1 VIDRK
6 RMIIGLVSAVLVGIL
21 ASAFVYVRLRR
32 ANGQVS
38 VAGMTN
44 IVVAGKSLPMGVV
57 LAAKDL
63 NMLPWPSGAVQPG
76 MFTRLQDCTGRA
88 LASPVSKGQPILEA
102 GLAPKGA
109 GAGLAATI
117 PVGMRA
123 ISVPVNDVTA
133 VAGFVL
139 PGTMVDVLLTG
150 QVQQGNQQVSLTRT
164 ILEDVRVLAVGR
176 RMEEQ
181 AESGKPRAVSVVTLE
196 ATPEQAD
203 KLAMAS
209 TEGRIQLVLRNQ
221 VDSQIVSPPPVY
233 RSNLFGVQNQP
244 PANPVAKVDGPV
256 AQKPASYTVE
266 VIRGNQRVLQSFPE
280 GRKKQ

>member
-1 VIDRK
+1 MTDRK

-21 ASAFVYVRLRR
+21 ASAFVYLRLRR

-38 VAGMTN
+38 VAGLTD
-44 IVVAGKSLPMGVV
+44 VVAAGKSLPMGVV
-57 LAAKDL
+57 LDAKDL
-63 NMLPWPSGAVQPG
+63 NMVPWPTGAVQAG
-76 MFTRLQDCTGRA
+76 MFKRLQDCAGRA
-88 LASPVSKGQPILEA
+88 LVAPVSQGQPILET

-139 PGTMVDVLLTG
+139 PGTMVDVLMTG
-150 QVQQGNQQVSLTRT
+150 QVQQDNTQVSLTRT
-164 ILEDVRVLAVGR
+164 ILEDLRVLAVGR

-181 AESGKPRAVSVVTLE
+181 VESGKPRAVSVVTLE

-233 RSNLFGVQNQP
+233 RSNLFGVHDQP
-244 PANPVAKVDGPV
+244 PANPVAKADAP
-256 AQKPASYTVE
+256 AAKKPASYTVE
-266 VIRGNQRVLQSFPE
+266 VIRGNQRVIQSFPE
-280 GRKKQ
+280 GGKK